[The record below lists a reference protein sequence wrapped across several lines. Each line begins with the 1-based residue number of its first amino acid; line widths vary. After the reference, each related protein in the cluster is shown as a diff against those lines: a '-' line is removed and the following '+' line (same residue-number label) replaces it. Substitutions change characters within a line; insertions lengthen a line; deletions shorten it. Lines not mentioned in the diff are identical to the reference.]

1 MNKEDPSSAQVV
13 QEAAKKVLL
22 PPEEV
27 LMWFH
32 HLDTIAKVRKNAAI
46 KAASTRK
53 QNAEK
58 KQSQLEQQSY
68 CGVCREIYKE
78 YTTTDLSAKFG

>member
-1 MNKEDPSSAQVV
+1 
-13 QEAAKKVLL
+13 
-22 PPEEV
+22 
-27 LMWFH
+27 MWFH

-68 CGVCREIYKE
+68 CGVC
-78 YTTTDLSAKFG
+78 